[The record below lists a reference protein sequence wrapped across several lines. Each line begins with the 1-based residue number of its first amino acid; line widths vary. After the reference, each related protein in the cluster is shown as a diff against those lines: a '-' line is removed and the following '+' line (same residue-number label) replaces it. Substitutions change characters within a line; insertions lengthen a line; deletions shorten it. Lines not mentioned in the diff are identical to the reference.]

1 MEFLSP
7 KGRPSFPT
15 FILGM
20 DAGSSNFAVDDFN
33 EVMVGLARMD
43 KCVEPM
49 KHIVGFHVGL
59 EFG

>member
-1 MEFLSP
+1 MKFLSP

-15 FILGM
+15 LILGM
-20 DAGSSNFAVDDFN
+20 EAVSSNFTVDDFN
-33 EVMVGLARMD
+33 EIMVGLVGVD